1 MLDAHF
7 PLPKHQALFNCWG
20 SLCELCG
27 AKTEQAWWELLSFEP
42 GSAGLER
49 RIQLEKQRI
58 KGCRSSWL
66 YFGVHTGMPE
76 CVHVCVCVSVGT
88 ISKPDKFH
96 LHGQFN
102 GKLAWKCSISYFMN
116 LIGFS
121 WFYKVL
127 QPDTHGWRLHS
138 RRPKTLH
145 LCFSTLARIHW
156 IWSGM
161 TMHLWNV
168 HSLFSCL
175 IQIKEGHGGGWGRG
189 KKESY
194 ENSIWKH

>member
-1 MLDAHF
+1 MLAAHF
-7 PLPKHQALFNCWG
+7 PPPKHQDLFNCWG
-20 SLCELCG
+20 SLGELCG
-27 AKTEQAWWELLSFEP
+27 AKTEQAWRELLSFNP

-49 RIQLEKQRI
+49 KIQLKKQRL
-58 KGCRSSWL
+58 KSCSSSWL
-66 YFGVHTGMPE
+66 YLGVHTGMSE
-76 CVHVCVCVSVGT
+76 CVRVCVSVST
-88 ISKPDKFH
+88 ISKPAKFH

-102 GKLAWKCSISYFMN
+102 GKLAWKCSVSYFMN

-175 IQIKEGHGGGWGRG
+175 IQIKEGDGGGWGGGR
-189 KKESY
+189 KESY

>member
-1 MLDAHF
+1 MGEPSDTKGRAGLMGMISQGLVRVLRLQRGRF
-7 PLPKHQALFNCWG
+7 SCRNRRKRPLW
-20 SLCELCG
+20 
-27 AKTEQAWWELLSFEP
+27 KTEAHLLVCCSC
-42 GSAGLER
+42 A
-49 RIQLEKQRI
+49 
-58 KGCRSSWL
+58 
-66 YFGVHTGMPE
+66 
-76 CVHVCVCVSVGT
+76 HVCVCVCAHSLC
-88 ISKPDKFH
+88 KPAKFH

-102 GKLAWKCSISYFMN
+102 GKLAWKCSISHFMN

-175 IQIKEGHGGGWGRG
+175 IQIKKGGE
-189 KKESY
+189 KKSPMRIPY
-194 ENSIWKH
+194 GNTKLAL